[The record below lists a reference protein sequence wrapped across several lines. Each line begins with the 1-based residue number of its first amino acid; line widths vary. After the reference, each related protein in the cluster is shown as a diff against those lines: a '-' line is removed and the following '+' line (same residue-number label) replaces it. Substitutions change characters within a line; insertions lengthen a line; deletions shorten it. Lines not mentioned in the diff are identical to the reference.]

1 MAYEGFQ
8 KVSQSIQAEGK
19 SKAAADAIAAS
30 IGKRKYGKAK
40 MANAA
45 ARGKSLA
52 GAKPVKK
59 GG

>member
-8 KVSQSIQAEGK
+8 KVSQSIQASGK

-30 IGKRKYGKAK
+30 IGRRKYGSKK
-40 MANAA
+40 MASAA

-52 GAKPVKK
+52 GAKPK
-59 GG
+59 GK